1 MNPESELFPPE
12 LLQAAALCRPAPENG
27 GMNFSAGRHRSPYRG
42 DSAEFQDYRAYVP
55 GDDLRRVDWNI
66 FRRSRKLLLRQYR
79 NFPQKKHRIIL
90 DGSASIRFRN
100 SRAQTVW
107 RLAALLGGTLLCSGD
122 GVTLSCAD
130 RIYPFAPGRP
140 ALAGFIS
147 ALLEEYRRPAS
158 AAPSFRF
165 PAGCHNWL
173 ISDFMDPAGLTHL
186 EKTFMT
192 CRGFTPV
199 RIFEQSELH
208 PEWTGEIRLTDAES
222 RAEITV
228 SPEPEQLKRY
238 QEQLKRFEK
247 LLEIPARRAESRV
260 LAFDAGLP
268 VSELIRCFQQE
279 FFPEVQK

>member
-1 MNPESELFPPE
+1 MSEEYRVIYFDNN
-12 LLQAAALCRPAPENG
+12 ATTAVAPEVFEAMKPFLTELYGNPSSIHHFG
-27 GMNFSAGRHRSPYRG
+27 GQVMAH
-42 DSAEFQDYRAYVP
+42 
-55 GDDLRRVDWNI
+55 VDTA
-66 FRRSRKLLLRQYR
+66 RE
-79 NFPQKKHRIIL
+79 
-90 DGSASIRFRN
+90 
-100 SRAQTVW
+100 

-165 PAGCHNWL
+165 PSGCHNWL
-173 ISDFMDPAGLTHL
+173 ISDFMDPAGLAHL
-186 EKTFMT
+186 KKTFMT

-238 QEQLKRFEK
+238 QKQLKRFEK

-268 VSELIRCFQQE
+268 VSELICCFQQE
-279 FFPEVQK
+279 FFPKVQK